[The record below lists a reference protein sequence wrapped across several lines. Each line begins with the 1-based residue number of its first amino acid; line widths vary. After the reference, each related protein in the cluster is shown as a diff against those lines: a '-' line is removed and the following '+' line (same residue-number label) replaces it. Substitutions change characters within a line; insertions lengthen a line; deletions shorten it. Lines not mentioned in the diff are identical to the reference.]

1 MPAKNILFL
10 GFGDIASRTCALL
23 PDHRLVG
30 VARSLKK
37 VPARVEFWQGAA
49 DGVAILERLAEQS
62 FDAVVVTLTPTE
74 YSDKAYQVAYVD
86 TVSAL
91 VQQWQLGR
99 APGLIVFIS
108 STSVYHQNDGEW
120 VDEDSPTSP
129 TGFAGQRL
137 LEAEQ
142 RIQAS
147 GLPACIV
154 RFAGIYGPG
163 RDFLLRQVRAGNG
176 GSAAFTNRIH
186 AQDCAGIIAFLLQR
200 QWAGQQVA
208 PLYLGCDSAPAPGA
222 EVRRW
227 LAAKLGEDSH
237 TLRPTESSRGGNK
250 RCSNKRLL
258 ATGYQLRYP
267 SYQHGYGELLGGSAS
282 F

>member
-30 VARSLKK
+30 VARSLKTP
-37 VPARVEFWQGAA
+37 PAVVEFWQGAA
-49 DGVAILERLAEQS
+49 DGVAILERLAVQT
-62 FDAVVVTLTPTE
+62 FDAAVITLTPTE

-86 TVSAL
+86 TVNAL
-91 VQQWQLGR
+91 VQQWQRGR
-99 APGLIVFIS
+99 APRLVIFIS
-108 STSVYHQNDGEW
+108 STSVYHQCDGQW
-120 VDEDSPTSP
+120 VDEDSATSP

-142 RIQAS
+142 CLQAS
-147 GLPACIV
+147 GLPLCIV

-163 RDFLLRQVRAGNG
+163 RDFLIRQVRSGCGGND
-176 GSAAFTNRIH
+176 AFTNRIH

-200 QWAGQQVA
+200 QWAGQPVA
-208 PLYLGCDSAPAPGA
+208 SMYLGCDSMPAPGSQ
-222 EVRRW
+222 VRRW
-227 LAAKLGEDSH
+227 LADKMGVDARALQPS
-237 TLRPTESSRGGNK
+237 ESGRGGNK

-258 ATGYQLRYP
+258 AAGFQLRYP
-267 SYQHGYGELLGGSAS
+267 SYREGYTELLDGSVS
-282 F
+282 G